1 MLKGSAKRF
10 ISFEKNVTSWSV
22 LKRKLKK
29 EFKVKLNSALI
40 HSQLYRCKRQ
50 PGESSRQYIYAMLEI
65 AEQGYIEEDA
75 LIQYIVE
82 GLPDE
87 DSNKTSLYEAC
98 TISELK
104 KKLEVYDRLKERI
117 QKKKTPMKKDNPKA
131 GKDARKEHKA
141 SNKSSDK
148 KHCFNCGS
156 SEHDVKNCTDADKG
170 PKCFKCNCF
179 GHIASKCNAKTNS
192 SLETT
197 PATVSCVNSVDDEFI
212 MVDIKGRKSRALLD
226 TGSPVSLIRNDVY
239 SSIGEPKLN
248 RTTQVLTGLG
258 NATTKPS
265 GTFLLKLHIGND
277 SYEIKAFVVPTNSMT
292 SELILGRDFLE
303 DTEVVIKRGQIE
315 VRRLPVEEYATETTK
330 PDAMEK
336 EDSES
341 QGFDVLTVMPRI
353 TVNEIEAPPRYKE
366 SRR

>member
-1 MLKGSAKRF
+1 
-10 ISFEKNVTSWSV
+10 
-22 LKRKLKK
+22 
-29 EFKVKLNSALI
+29 
-40 HSQLYRCKRQ
+40 
-50 PGESSRQYIYAMLEI
+50 MLEI

-75 LIQYIVE
+75 LIQYIVD

-131 GKDARKEHKA
+131 GTKDARKEHKA
-141 SNKSSDK
+141 SSKSSDN

-197 PATVSCVNSVDDEFI
+197 PATVSCVNSVDDKFI
-212 MVDIKGRKSRALLD
+212 MVDIEGRKSRALLD
-226 TGSPVSLIRNDVY
+226 TGSEVSLIRDDVY
-239 SSIGEPKLN
+239 SSIGLSSAE
-248 RTTQVLTGLG
+248 R
-258 NATTKPS
+258 
-265 GTFLLKLHIGND
+265 F
-277 SYEIKAFVVPTNSMT
+277 EF
-292 SELILGRDFLE
+292 
-303 DTEVVIKRGQIE
+303 
-315 VRRLPVEEYATETTK
+315 
-330 PDAMEK
+330 
-336 EDSES
+336 S
-341 QGFDVLTVMPRI
+341 QD
-353 TVNEIEAPPRYKE
+353 
-366 SRR
+366 